1 MQQVSCFKRILRSW
15 RGGVNVVYSYETGNS
30 WNNGEMKHLPLLSGT
45 QTTVF
50 LPLIF
55 YCVHYKDLWTTWQK
69 VTVFKNQKL
78 GVSWNNNI
86 KETVL
91 LIWSQLMQR
100 KTTATVVEVGT
111 GIFLC
116 IFSNT
121 PLSWNG
127 QHLWNNLRVF
137 SWRTTQKYC
146 WCAPLCR
153 ECLKKPMI
161 LQPILHRK
169 PVWGDILLHFFIF
182 ILHYYEAVP

>member
-78 GVSWNNNI
+78 GVVEPVDEFVELPAMPEEYQGSRAVDLESTDTDEDQRVNSWRGWCKNTLMYFQQANMILDTIVGSNTTFSWNRNQNQWDNLWEATTGLPRANQTPV
-86 KETVL
+86 ETDAG
-91 LIWSQLMQR
+91 WWDYW
-100 KTTATVVEVGT
+100 TV
-111 GIFLC
+111 
-116 IFSNT
+116 
-121 PLSWNG
+121 
-127 QHLWNNLRVF
+127 
-137 SWRTTQKYC
+137 
-146 WCAPLCR
+146 
-153 ECLKKPMI
+153 
-161 LQPILHRK
+161 
-169 PVWGDILLHFFIF
+169 
-182 ILHYYEAVP
+182 